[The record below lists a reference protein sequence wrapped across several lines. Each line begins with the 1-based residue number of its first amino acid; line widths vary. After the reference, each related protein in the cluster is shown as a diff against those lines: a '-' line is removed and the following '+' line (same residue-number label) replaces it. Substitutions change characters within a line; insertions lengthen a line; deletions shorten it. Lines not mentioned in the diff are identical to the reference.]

1 MNSKDSRDGSGSEA
15 RLCPDGRK
23 STPTRQRHG
32 RDVVD
37 ITTYIPYFLT
47 SVNNALSRGAS
58 QLYLERFGV
67 GIVEWRVVSMLAN
80 EPRIPASR
88 ACDVIALDKGAT
100 SRALMRLYDQG
111 YLEFEASEGDPRKKI
126 WWLNDKGYRLHDDIL
141 SLALERER
149 QLIRDIDPDDLEVFL
164 TVMRQMRR
172 NVDRLRSDG

>member
-1 MNSKDSRDGSGSEA
+1 MNRHDAGTRSDGGT
-15 RLCPDGRK
+15 RPCPDGRRSK
-23 STPTRQRHG
+23 PTRKRHG

-88 ACDVIALDKGAT
+88 ACEVIALDKGAT
-100 SRALMRLYDQG
+100 SRALTRLLEQG

-126 WWLNDKGYRLHDDIL
+126 WWLNEKGYRLHDDIL
-141 SLALERER
+141 ALALERER
-149 QLIRDIDPDDLEVFL
+149 QLIRDIDPDELEVFL
-164 TVMRQMRR
+164 EVMRRMRR